1 MALRELN
8 IKFQIHRIMFKQSK
22 LKVSL
27 LLLVPF
33 LMLGCFEDHPSM
45 FHLDDINQ
53 LEWAPPNRNSASL
66 SATITV
72 PADETETIT
81 RTFTVQLIG
90 AHAGSDRTGGVA
102 VASTTANE
110 GVHFELGSSE
120 VVIPANSSFGEVDVI
135 IHSENLANGDSYTAT
150 LELLPGT
157 VLGVAENMK
166 NLNLTIR
173 KAAN

>member
-1 MALRELN
+1 MVLKEIN
-8 IKFQIHRIMFKQSK
+8 IKFQTERTMLKQSK
-22 LKVSL
+22 IKFSL
-27 LLLVPF
+27 WLLVPF
-33 LMLGCFEDHPSM
+33 LMLGCFEDHPSK

-72 PADETETIT
+72 PADETEPVT

-90 AHAGSDRTGGVA
+90 AHAGIDRSGGVT

-110 GVHFELGSSE
+110 GVHFELASSE

-135 IHSENLANGDSYTAT
+135 IHSDNFDNGDSYTAT

-157 VLGVAENMK
+157 ELGVAENMK

-173 KAAN
+173 KAN